1 MFFRVIGEFSAFVR
15 QSSLASDP
23 NPFRQ
28 RISALCQFTPSI
40 IGMIPS
46 PEDETTYTLDT
57 VLARIEDGVIRDIR
71 GIPLDETIPA
81 ELPGNPPNHRRYGVM
96 LVSNSDALGLPAL
109 DYTISF
115 SRIVYGGTA
124 DRKLASFAFE
134 APRDDATIDLA
145 TVQHM
150 KPRKPVSV

>member
-1 MFFRVIGEFSAFVR
+1 MYFRVIGQFAAFVR
-15 QSSLASDP
+15 QSSLATDP
-23 NPFRQ
+23 NPYRQ

-46 PEDETTYTLDT
+46 PEDEATITLDT
-57 VLARIEDGVIRDIR
+57 ITARIEDGVIKDIR
-71 GIPLDETIPA
+71 GIPLDENIAA

-96 LVSNSDALGLPAL
+96 LVANSDALGLPTL

-115 SRIVYGGTA
+115 SRIVYGGQS
-124 DRKLASFAFE
+124 DRRLTSFAFE

-145 TVQHM
+145 TVARL